1 MSDARSAAQQAA
13 RDEYRRLLYVA
24 MTRAKERLVIAAA
37 QGRNKIPDGCWYQLV
52 DDALREQLRQ
62 RAGRRRR
69 RRGVALPQ
77 RPAGGSREGF
87 IAASARSAR
96 RAGLAARQRQLRH
109 PGVRTVTPSS
119 GDDDGGRPSGVGLRA
134 EALLRG
140 SLTHRLL
147 QSLPDIPVER
157 RTQAAEEFLARSA
170 KGFAANIC
178 CEKLKK
184 KWMFCSTTPAS
195 PNCSPPAAAPRCRS
209 SAGLSSAAETIRVSG
224 QVDRLV
230 VTQGSVLIADFKTDR
245 SVPSRIVAEQSKYAQ
260 QLALYRAVL
269 AKLYP
274 EKSVRAALIWTEV
287 PDLMELSAEAL
298 DAALTRITSA
308 R

>member
-1 MSDARSAAQQAA
+1 VVAPSAVPDWLRADASS
-13 RDEYRRLLYVA
+13 
-24 MTRAKERLVIAAA
+24 VIA
-37 QGRNKIPDGCWYQLV
+37 
-52 DDALREQLRQ
+52 
-62 RAGRRRR
+62 
-69 RRGVALPQ
+69 
-77 RPAGGSREGF
+77 
-87 IAASARSAR
+87 
-96 RAGLAARQRQLRH
+96 
-109 PGVRTVTPSS
+109 GVRTVTPSS
-119 GDDDGGRPSGVGLRA
+119 GDDDGSRASGVGLRA

-170 KGFAANIC
+170 EGLAEDIRQKIKEEVDVLLNHSGFA
-178 CEKLKK
+178 EL
-184 KWMFCSTTPAS
+184 F
-195 PNCSPPAAAPRCRS
+195 APGSRAEVPIVGRLIL
-209 SAGLSSAAETIRVSG
+209 GTETIRVSG

-230 VTQGSVLIADFKTDR
+230 MTERSVLIADFKTDR
-245 SVPSRIVAEQSKYAQ
+245 SVPSRIAAEQSKYAQ

-274 EKSVRAALIWTEV
+274 EKPVRAALIWTEV

-298 DAALTRITSA
+298 DVALARITSV